1 MPVINTNVKA
11 LYTQTAMKGTER
23 ASSAAM
29 QQLSTGKRINSAKD
43 DAAGLAIATR
53 MTQQIRSLN
62 QAMRNAGDAVSLM
75 QTAEGATSE
84 ITNMLQRMR
93 ELSIQ
98 AINDTNAVEQRGYL
112 DTEFQ
117 QLKQEIVRI
126 ADTTEWNG
134 FPILNGTSGERV
146 GERPVYK
153 ATSAGTFSSAIGFTA
168 SAVTPSGNGGASTI
182 GAGNGTISK
191 SGAVTVTVNAGAG
204 TATAV
209 MTLSDGNQI
218 SFNGVVAGT
227 TITFTNTPITNGA
240 GTFILNAATPVA
252 TATYSFSVSRAFT
265 PVPAMAANDVIING
279 VTIGVSYAASD
290 NGKSPAGSA
299 AASAIAR
306 AATINQNLAETK
318 VAAIVNTNVMTG
330 SAMGTGLDAK
340 SGTVT
345 INGFTSAPITT
356 VLNNTR
362 ESRAAVV
369 SAINAISSQTGVV
382 AINSNLDNQG
392 VRLQAADGRNIELMF
407 NTAATTAEFEART
420 GLKQGLQIG
429 SYSLETSVEG
439 KLEVTTLSTGDW
451 TRAGLK
457 PASYTKNQA
466 VINTGI
472 RPLVSDKANI
482 KALGDGDLV
491 INGVAIRAT
500 VAADDTQSN
509 TISATSS
516 ASASAIAIANA
527 INSHRTET
535 GVTAQANSVATSGSV
550 TTVAVAGT
558 QSLFIN
564 GINVQV
570 ALLATD
576 TAPER
581 LAKVVTAVNGSFG
594 QHGAMATNNGTG
606 GITLTT
612 PDGRN
617 LSVWHDNT
625 VPASEFGL
633 MVVSGGS
640 NVNATGVT
648 AIAKATAASTGDGI
662 SATTTQ
668 GAAAVTVA
676 ATTAGVGSSQVQVST
691 ATFAA
696 LAFGQ
701 SVTFGGLTFTGGT
714 GGASQDQVRAAF
726 ASIAG
731 TSATTAQTFANANA
745 TANALVSDSI
755 GRFTSGTAI
764 TGGTFAAAADNGK
777 VSWTASAA
785 SNTQNTTS
793 LTISST
799 GTVAVPTVS
808 ITTATNGSDGA
819 TQVQRIAFTDLKAGE
834 SIKLSGL
841 TFTSGTAGTT
851 KEQLKAIFV
860 AFAATGNAADKTFAE
875 ANTAVGTTLTSDAI
889 GRFTF
894 GTHTVRGT
902 YSSDT
907 GSGEVKITAAAVNA
921 SMTLGA
927 SGTAAAPTA
936 TVNTAT
942 TPTSAFALG
951 GSTAKSTETVTFQA
965 LNGGQSA
972 TVNGLTFTAKVNLT
986 NAQVA
991 AAFAS
996 VLTGETA
1003 AQVTTRNTASAGLG
1017 TYTGTNTAGYAS
1029 TTVSSTN
1036 VVVYTSVNNAVASFG
1051 QPTSIATQGKAPL
1064 AQVSTATFTALE
1076 AGASVTFAGLTFT
1089 SGTDGTTADQLKAA
1103 FAKVAGTSATT
1114 AQTSTQANT
1123 TAGTD
1128 VSDAI
1133 GRFTSGT
1140 AITGGTFAAGSGTG
1154 QVTWTAGT
1162 TSDTQIALA
1171 STGSVES
1178 SVLTFSALKTGQSA
1192 TINGLTF
1199 TAKKDLTSAEVATAF
1214 GSITSGS
1221 ANPANTTSGDY
1232 TGSWTAGYS
1241 TAAASGATVTATATA
1256 AGTADIAFSN
1266 SKGAATLYGSVSLIA
1281 DPAPKQPPPGAA
1293 PSNGAPPPY
1302 VSKTFK
1308 VEAGNNGFSSTGDFA
1323 SLGFQAGTFGGD
1335 VSAADSKMTPP
1346 RTGRLSFHVGA
1357 SANQTITI
1365 DLSDFG
1371 KNGPITGEITGDSDK
1386 SPATVHINDREA
1398 AKTVLAKLDRAMDKV
1413 NGTRATMGAV
1423 MNRLEHVI
1431 DNLTN
1436 VAMNSEA
1443 SRSQIEDADYALAST
1458 ELSRTQIMQQAATAV
1473 LAQANTSQQT
1483 VLKLLQ

>member
-11 LYTQTAMKGTER
+11 LYTQTAMKATER

-98 AINDTNAVEQRGYL
+98 AINDTNAAEQRGYL

-153 ATSAGTFSSAIGFTA
+153 ATSAGTYSSAIAYTA

-182 GAGNGTISK
+182 GTGTGTISK
-191 SGAVTVTVNAGAG
+191 AGSVTVTVNTGAT

-209 MTLSDGNQI
+209 MTLPDGTATTFTGAV
-218 SFNGVVAGT
+218 SGT
-227 TITFTNTPITNGA
+227 TITFTDSPLTNGA
-240 GTFILNAATPVA
+240 GTMVLNAATPVA

-265 PVPAMAANDVIING
+265 PVAAMAANDVIING

-306 AATINQNLAETK
+306 AATINQNFADTK

-330 SAMGTGLDAK
+330 SAMGTGLSSAT
-340 SGTVT
+340 GTVT

-369 SAINAISSQTGVV
+369 AAINAISFQTGVV
-382 AINSNLDNQG
+382 AINSNNDNQG
-392 VRLQAADGRNIELMF
+392 VRLEAKDGRNIELAF
-407 NTAATTAEFEART
+407 NTASSTSAFEART
-420 GLKQGLQIG
+420 GLKEGLQIG

-457 PASYTKNQA
+457 PASYTNNQA

-472 RPLVSDKANI
+472 RPEVTSAANI

-500 VAADDTQSN
+500 VAADDLKSN
-509 TISATSS
+509 TTALTSS
-516 ASASAIAIANA
+516 AAASAIAIANA
-527 INSHRTET
+527 INSHHADT
-535 GVTAQANSVATSGSV
+535 GVTAKASSVATSGSYTT
-550 TTVAVAGT
+550 TTVADGT
-558 QSLFIN
+558 YSLFIN
-564 GINVQV
+564 GQNVQV
-570 ALLATD
+570 AFLAADTD
-576 TAPER
+576 PER
-581 LAKVVTAVNGSFG
+581 LTKVVNAVNGSFG
-594 QHGAMATNNGTG
+594 QHGALATNNGTG

-617 LSVWHDNT
+617 LSAWT
-625 VPASEFGL
+625 AIAPSEFGL
-633 MVVSGGS
+633 AINSTANS
-640 NVNATGVT
+640 AAAGVT
-648 AIAKATAASTGDGI
+648 TN
-662 SATTTQ
+662 
-668 GAAAVTVA
+668 
-676 ATTAGVGSSQVQVST
+676 SS
-691 ATFAA
+691 
-696 LAFGQ
+696 
-701 SVTFGGLTFTGGT
+701 
-714 GGASQDQVRAAF
+714 
-726 ASIAG
+726 
-731 TSATTAQTFANANA
+731 
-745 TANALVSDSI
+745 
-755 GRFTSGTAI
+755 
-764 TGGTFAAAADNGK
+764 
-777 VSWTASAA
+777 
-785 SNTQNTTS
+785 
-793 LTISST
+793 
-799 GTVAVPTVS
+799 
-808 ITTATNGSDGA
+808 
-819 TQVQRIAFTDLKAGE
+819 
-834 SIKLSGL
+834 
-841 TFTSGTAGTT
+841 
-851 KEQLKAIFV
+851 
-860 AFAATGNAADKTFAE
+860 
-875 ANTAVGTTLTSDAI
+875 ANTA
-889 GRFTF
+889 
-894 GTHTVRGT
+894 
-902 YSSDT
+902 
-907 GSGEVKITAAAVNA
+907 
-921 SMTLGA
+921 
-927 SGTAAAPTA
+927 
-936 TVNTAT
+936 
-942 TPTSAFALG
+942 
-951 GSTAKSTETVTFQA
+951 
-965 LNGGQSA
+965 
-972 TVNGLTFTAKVNLT
+972 
-986 NAQVA
+986 
-991 AAFAS
+991 
-996 VLTGETA
+996 
-1003 AQVTTRNTASAGLG
+1003 
-1017 TYTGTNTAGYAS
+1017 TYTGAS
-1029 TTVSSTN
+1029 
-1036 VVVYTSVNNAVASFG
+1036 
-1051 QPTSIATQGKAPL
+1051 
-1064 AQVSTATFTALE
+1064 
-1076 AGASVTFAGLTFT
+1076 
-1089 SGTDGTTADQLKAA
+1089 
-1103 FAKVAGTSATT
+1103 
-1114 AQTSTQANT
+1114 
-1123 TAGTD
+1123 
-1128 VSDAI
+1128 
-1133 GRFTSGT
+1133 
-1140 AITGGTFAAGSGTG
+1140 
-1154 QVTWTAGT
+1154 
-1162 TSDTQIALA
+1162 
-1171 STGSVES
+1171 
-1178 SVLTFSALKTGQSA
+1178 
-1192 TINGLTF
+1192 
-1199 TAKKDLTSAEVATAF
+1199 
-1214 GSITSGS
+1214 
-1221 ANPANTTSGDY
+1221 
-1232 TGSWTAGYS
+1232 
-1241 TAAASGATVTATATA
+1241 
-1256 AGTADIAFSN
+1256 
-1266 SKGAATLYGSVSLIA
+1266 TLYGSVALIA

-1302 VSKTFK
+1302 VSKTFT
-1308 VEAGNNGFSSTGDFA
+1308 VEAGVNGFNSSTGDFA

-1371 KNGPITGEITGDSDK
+1371 KAGPITGEITGDSDK

-1443 SRSQIEDADYALAST
+1443 SRSQIEDADYAIAST

>member
-1 MPVINTNVKA
+1 
-11 LYTQTAMKGTER
+11 MKGTER

-153 ATSAGTFSSAIGFTA
+153 ATSAGTFSGAITYAAGTVTKTQHGGTLTMGTDSSLAKAGTVRIALA
-168 SAVTPSGNGGASTI
+168 SATS
-182 GAGNGTISK
+182 
-191 SGAVTVTVNAGAG
+191 G
-204 TATAV
+204 TATL
-209 MTLSDGNQI
+209 TLSDGTQ
-218 SFNGVVAGT
+218 STLTCTVADGNPK
-227 TITFTNTPITNGA
+227 TITFTDTALTNGTGSYVIQSSA
-240 GTFILNAATPVA
+240 SFASGDVLSFQVGRTFTPVA
-252 TATYSFSVSRAFT
+252 
-265 PVPAMAANDVIING
+265 AMAANDVIING

-290 NGKSPAGSA
+290 SKSPAGSA

-306 AATINQNLAETK
+306 AATINQNLAQTK

-382 AINSNLDNQG
+382 AINSNNDNQG
-392 VRLQAADGRNIELMF
+392 VRLQAADGRNIELAF
-407 NTAATTAEFEART
+407 NTTATIAEFEART

-439 KLEVTTLSTGDW
+439 KLDVTTLSTGDW

-472 RPLVSDKANI
+472 RPVVSDKANI

-509 TISATSS
+509 TTSLTSS

-535 GVTAQANSVATSGSV
+535 GVTAQASSVSTSGTA
-550 TTVAVAGT
+550 TTTTAASAT
-558 QSLFIN
+558 RSLYIN

-570 ALLATD
+570 ALVNGETS
-576 TAPER
+576 PER
-581 LAKVVTAVNGSFG
+581 LAKVVTAINGSFG

-617 LSVWHDNT
+617 LSVWWDSVITGGNPT
-625 VPASEFGL
+625 VLASEFGL
-633 MVVSGGS
+633 GITGGTAS
-640 NVNATGVT
+640 GVT
-648 AIAKATAASTGDGI
+648 AIASATAAST
-662 SATTTQ
+662 
-668 GAAAVTVA
+668 
-676 ATTAGVGSSQVQVST
+676 
-691 ATFAA
+691 
-696 LAFGQ
+696 
-701 SVTFGGLTFTGGT
+701 
-714 GGASQDQVRAAF
+714 
-726 ASIAG
+726 
-731 TSATTAQTFANANA
+731 
-745 TANALVSDSI
+745 
-755 GRFTSGTAI
+755 
-764 TGGTFAAAADNGK
+764 
-777 VSWTASAA
+777 
-785 SNTQNTTS
+785 
-793 LTISST
+793 
-799 GTVAVPTVS
+799 
-808 ITTATNGSDGA
+808 
-819 TQVQRIAFTDLKAGE
+819 
-834 SIKLSGL
+834 
-841 TFTSGTAGTT
+841 
-851 KEQLKAIFV
+851 
-860 AFAATGNAADKTFAE
+860 
-875 ANTAVGTTLTSDAI
+875 
-889 GRFTF
+889 
-894 GTHTVRGT
+894 
-902 YSSDT
+902 
-907 GSGEVKITAAAVNA
+907 
-921 SMTLGA
+921 
-927 SGTAAAPTA
+927 
-936 TVNTAT
+936 
-942 TPTSAFALG
+942 
-951 GSTAKSTETVTFQA
+951 
-965 LNGGQSA
+965 
-972 TVNGLTFTAKVNLT
+972 
-986 NAQVA
+986 
-991 AAFAS
+991 
-996 VLTGETA
+996 
-1003 AQVTTRNTASAGLG
+1003 
-1017 TYTGTNTAGYAS
+1017 
-1029 TTVSSTN
+1029 
-1036 VVVYTSVNNAVASFG
+1036 
-1051 QPTSIATQGKAPL
+1051 
-1064 AQVSTATFTALE
+1064 
-1076 AGASVTFAGLTFT
+1076 
-1089 SGTDGTTADQLKAA
+1089 
-1103 FAKVAGTSATT
+1103 
-1114 AQTSTQANT
+1114 
-1123 TAGTD
+1123 
-1128 VSDAI
+1128 
-1133 GRFTSGT
+1133 
-1140 AITGGTFAAGSGTG
+1140 
-1154 QVTWTAGT
+1154 
-1162 TSDTQIALA
+1162 
-1171 STGSVES
+1171 
-1178 SVLTFSALKTGQSA
+1178 
-1192 TINGLTF
+1192 
-1199 TAKKDLTSAEVATAF
+1199 
-1214 GSITSGS
+1214 
-1221 ANPANTTSGDY
+1221 
-1232 TGSWTAGYS
+1232 
-1241 TAAASGATVTATATA
+1241 
-1256 AGTADIAFSN
+1256 
-1266 SKGAATLYGSVSLIA
+1266 GAATLYGSVALIA

-1302 VSKTFK
+1302 VSKTFS
-1308 VEAGNNGFSSTGDFA
+1308 VEAGVNGFSSTGDFA

-1335 VSAADSKMTPP
+1335 VSAADTKMTPP

-1398 AKTVLAKLDRAMDKV
+1398 SKTVLAKLDRAMDKV

>member
-11 LYTQTAMKGTER
+11 LYTQTAMKATER
-23 ASSAAM
+23 ASGVAM

-153 ATSAGTFSSAIGFTA
+153 ATSAGTFSEAITYAAGTVTTA
-168 SAVTPSGNGGASTI
+168 IHGGAITLTGTPAKAGTVSIAFT
-182 GAGNGTISK
+182 GAT
-191 SGAVTVTVNAGAG
+191 AG
-204 TATAV
+204 TATL
-209 MTLSDGNQI
+209 TLSDGTQ
-218 SFNGVVAGT
+218 STLTATFADKKVTFSGTALTNGTGDFVVASD
-227 TITFTNTPITNGA
+227 
-240 GTFILNAATPVA
+240 
-252 TATYSFSVSRAFT
+252 TAFADTHALSFSVGRTFT

-306 AATINQNLAETK
+306 AATINQNLAQTK
-318 VAAIVNTNVMTG
+318 VAAIVNTNVMSG
-330 SAMGTGLDAK
+330 SAMGTGLSAK

-382 AINSNLDNQG
+382 AINSNNDNQG
-392 VRLQAADGRNIELMF
+392 VRLQAADGRNIELAF
-407 NTAATTAEFEART
+407 NTTATTAEFEART

-439 KLEVTTLSTGDW
+439 KLDVTTLSTGDW

-472 RPLVSDKANI
+472 RPVVASGGAANI

-509 TISATSS
+509 TTSLTSS

-535 GVTAQANSVATSGSV
+535 GVTAQASSVSTSGSQ

-558 QSLFIN
+558 KSLFIN

-570 ALLATD
+570 ALLTSD

-633 MVVSGGS
+633 WTGGVNVS
-640 NVNATGVT
+640 GVT
-648 AIAKATAASTGDGI
+648 AIATATAAST
-662 SATTTQ
+662 S
-668 GAAAVTVA
+668 
-676 ATTAGVGSSQVQVST
+676 
-691 ATFAA
+691 
-696 LAFGQ
+696 
-701 SVTFGGLTFTGGT
+701 
-714 GGASQDQVRAAF
+714 
-726 ASIAG
+726 
-731 TSATTAQTFANANA
+731 
-745 TANALVSDSI
+745 
-755 GRFTSGTAI
+755 
-764 TGGTFAAAADNGK
+764 
-777 VSWTASAA
+777 
-785 SNTQNTTS
+785 
-793 LTISST
+793 
-799 GTVAVPTVS
+799 
-808 ITTATNGSDGA
+808 
-819 TQVQRIAFTDLKAGE
+819 
-834 SIKLSGL
+834 
-841 TFTSGTAGTT
+841 
-851 KEQLKAIFV
+851 
-860 AFAATGNAADKTFAE
+860 
-875 ANTAVGTTLTSDAI
+875 
-889 GRFTF
+889 
-894 GTHTVRGT
+894 
-902 YSSDT
+902 
-907 GSGEVKITAAAVNA
+907 
-921 SMTLGA
+921 
-927 SGTAAAPTA
+927 
-936 TVNTAT
+936 
-942 TPTSAFALG
+942 
-951 GSTAKSTETVTFQA
+951 
-965 LNGGQSA
+965 
-972 TVNGLTFTAKVNLT
+972 
-986 NAQVA
+986 
-991 AAFAS
+991 
-996 VLTGETA
+996 
-1003 AQVTTRNTASAGLG
+1003 
-1017 TYTGTNTAGYAS
+1017 
-1029 TTVSSTN
+1029 
-1036 VVVYTSVNNAVASFG
+1036 
-1051 QPTSIATQGKAPL
+1051 
-1064 AQVSTATFTALE
+1064 
-1076 AGASVTFAGLTFT
+1076 
-1089 SGTDGTTADQLKAA
+1089 
-1103 FAKVAGTSATT
+1103 
-1114 AQTSTQANT
+1114 
-1123 TAGTD
+1123 
-1128 VSDAI
+1128 
-1133 GRFTSGT
+1133 
-1140 AITGGTFAAGSGTG
+1140 
-1154 QVTWTAGT
+1154 
-1162 TSDTQIALA
+1162 
-1171 STGSVES
+1171 
-1178 SVLTFSALKTGQSA
+1178 
-1192 TINGLTF
+1192 
-1199 TAKKDLTSAEVATAF
+1199 
-1214 GSITSGS
+1214 
-1221 ANPANTTSGDY
+1221 
-1232 TGSWTAGYS
+1232 
-1241 TAAASGATVTATATA
+1241 
-1256 AGTADIAFSN
+1256 
-1266 SKGAATLYGSVSLIA
+1266 AATLYGSVALIA

-1302 VSKTFK
+1302 VSKTFT
-1308 VEAGNNGFSSTGDFA
+1308 VEAGVNGFSSTGDFA

-1335 VSAADSKMTPP
+1335 VSAADTKMTPP

-1398 AKTVLAKLDRAMDKV
+1398 SKTVLAKLDRAMDKV

>member
-1 MPVINTNVKA
+1 
-11 LYTQTAMKGTER
+11 
-23 ASSAAM
+23 
-29 QQLSTGKRINSAKD
+29 
-43 DAAGLAIATR
+43 
-53 MTQQIRSLN
+53 
-62 QAMRNAGDAVSLM
+62 
-75 QTAEGATSE
+75 
-84 ITNMLQRMR
+84 MLQRMR

-153 ATSAGTFSSAIGFTA
+153 ATSAGTFSEAITYAAGT
-168 SAVTPSGNGGASTI
+168 VTKEVHGGAITLTGTPAKAGTVRI
-182 GAGNGTISK
+182 AFTGAT
-191 SGAVTVTVNAGAG
+191 AG
-204 TATAV
+204 TATL
-209 MTLSDGNQI
+209 TLSDGTQ
-218 SFNGVVAGT
+218 STLAA
-227 TITFTNTPITNGA
+227 TFADKKVTFASTALTNGA
-240 GTFILNAATPVA
+240 GNFVVDSDTAFANTHVLSFSVGRTFTPVA
-252 TATYSFSVSRAFT
+252 
-265 PVPAMAANDVIING
+265 AMAANDVIING

-290 NGKSPAGSA
+290 SKSPAGSA

-306 AATINQNLAETK
+306 AATINQNLAQTK

-382 AINSNLDNQG
+382 AINSNNDNQG
-392 VRLQAADGRNIELMF
+392 VRLQAADGRNIELAF
-407 NTAATTAEFEART
+407 NTTATTAEFEART

-439 KLEVTTLSTGDW
+439 KLDVTTLSTGDW

-472 RPLVSDKANI
+472 RPVVTDKANI

-509 TISATSS
+509 TTSLTSS

-535 GVTAQANSVATSGSV
+535 GVTAQASSVSTSGSQ
-550 TTVAVAGT
+550 TTVAKSGT

-570 ALLATD
+570 ALLTSDSAT
-576 TAPER
+576 ER
-581 LAKVVTAVNGSFG
+581 LAKVITAVNGSFG

-625 VPASEFGL
+625 IPGSEFGL
-633 MVVSGGS
+633 WTGGANVS
-640 NVNATGVT
+640 GVT
-648 AIAKATAASTGDGI
+648 AIASATAAST
-662 SATTTQ
+662 
-668 GAAAVTVA
+668 
-676 ATTAGVGSSQVQVST
+676 
-691 ATFAA
+691 
-696 LAFGQ
+696 
-701 SVTFGGLTFTGGT
+701 
-714 GGASQDQVRAAF
+714 
-726 ASIAG
+726 
-731 TSATTAQTFANANA
+731 
-745 TANALVSDSI
+745 
-755 GRFTSGTAI
+755 
-764 TGGTFAAAADNGK
+764 
-777 VSWTASAA
+777 
-785 SNTQNTTS
+785 
-793 LTISST
+793 
-799 GTVAVPTVS
+799 
-808 ITTATNGSDGA
+808 
-819 TQVQRIAFTDLKAGE
+819 
-834 SIKLSGL
+834 
-841 TFTSGTAGTT
+841 
-851 KEQLKAIFV
+851 
-860 AFAATGNAADKTFAE
+860 
-875 ANTAVGTTLTSDAI
+875 
-889 GRFTF
+889 
-894 GTHTVRGT
+894 
-902 YSSDT
+902 
-907 GSGEVKITAAAVNA
+907 
-921 SMTLGA
+921 
-927 SGTAAAPTA
+927 
-936 TVNTAT
+936 
-942 TPTSAFALG
+942 
-951 GSTAKSTETVTFQA
+951 
-965 LNGGQSA
+965 
-972 TVNGLTFTAKVNLT
+972 
-986 NAQVA
+986 
-991 AAFAS
+991 
-996 VLTGETA
+996 
-1003 AQVTTRNTASAGLG
+1003 
-1017 TYTGTNTAGYAS
+1017 
-1029 TTVSSTN
+1029 
-1036 VVVYTSVNNAVASFG
+1036 
-1051 QPTSIATQGKAPL
+1051 
-1064 AQVSTATFTALE
+1064 
-1076 AGASVTFAGLTFT
+1076 
-1089 SGTDGTTADQLKAA
+1089 
-1103 FAKVAGTSATT
+1103 
-1114 AQTSTQANT
+1114 
-1123 TAGTD
+1123 
-1128 VSDAI
+1128 
-1133 GRFTSGT
+1133 
-1140 AITGGTFAAGSGTG
+1140 
-1154 QVTWTAGT
+1154 
-1162 TSDTQIALA
+1162 
-1171 STGSVES
+1171 
-1178 SVLTFSALKTGQSA
+1178 
-1192 TINGLTF
+1192 
-1199 TAKKDLTSAEVATAF
+1199 
-1214 GSITSGS
+1214 
-1221 ANPANTTSGDY
+1221 
-1232 TGSWTAGYS
+1232 
-1241 TAAASGATVTATATA
+1241 
-1256 AGTADIAFSN
+1256 
-1266 SKGAATLYGSVSLIA
+1266 GAATLYGSVALIA

-1302 VSKTFK
+1302 VSKTFS
-1308 VEAGNNGFSSTGDFA
+1308 VEAGVNGFSSTGDFA

-1335 VSAADSKMTPP
+1335 VSAADTKMTPP

-1398 AKTVLAKLDRAMDKV
+1398 SKTVLAKLDRAMDKV

>member
-23 ASSAAM
+23 ASAAAM

-153 ATSAGTFSSAIGFTA
+153 ATSAGTFSEAITYAAGTVTK
-168 SAVTPSGNGGASTI
+168 AVHG
-182 GAGNGTISK
+182 
-191 SGAVTVTVNAGAG
+191 GAVTLTGTPAKAG
-204 TATAV
+204 TVSIAFTGATAGSATL
-209 MTLSDGNQI
+209 TLSDGTQ
-218 SFNGVVAGT
+218 STLAATFADRKV
-227 TITFTNTPITNGA
+227 TFTDTALTNGT
-240 GTFILNAATPVA
+240 GNFVVDSD
-252 TATYSFSVSRAFT
+252 TAFANTHVLSFQVGRTFT

-306 AATINQNLAETK
+306 AATINQNLAQTK

-330 SAMGTGLDAK
+330 SAMGTGLSAK

-382 AINSNLDNQG
+382 AINSNNDNQG
-392 VRLQAADGRNIELMF
+392 VRLQAADGRNIELAF
-407 NTAATTAEFEART
+407 NTTATTAEFEART

-439 KLEVTTLSTGDW
+439 KLDVTTLSTGDW

-472 RPLVSDKANI
+472 RPVVASGGAANI

-509 TISATSS
+509 TTSLTSS

-535 GVTAQANSVATSGSV
+535 GVTAQASSVSTSGSV
-550 TTVAVAGT
+550 TTTTAASAT
-558 QSLFIN
+558 RSLYIN

-570 ALLATD
+570 ALVNGETS
-576 TAPER
+576 PER
-581 LAKVVTAVNGSFG
+581 LAKVVTAINGSFG

-633 MVVSGGS
+633 WTGG
-640 NVNATGVT
+640 VNASGVT
-648 AIAKATAASTGDGI
+648 AIASATAAST
-662 SATTTQ
+662 S
-668 GAAAVTVA
+668 
-676 ATTAGVGSSQVQVST
+676 
-691 ATFAA
+691 
-696 LAFGQ
+696 
-701 SVTFGGLTFTGGT
+701 
-714 GGASQDQVRAAF
+714 
-726 ASIAG
+726 
-731 TSATTAQTFANANA
+731 
-745 TANALVSDSI
+745 
-755 GRFTSGTAI
+755 
-764 TGGTFAAAADNGK
+764 
-777 VSWTASAA
+777 
-785 SNTQNTTS
+785 
-793 LTISST
+793 
-799 GTVAVPTVS
+799 
-808 ITTATNGSDGA
+808 
-819 TQVQRIAFTDLKAGE
+819 
-834 SIKLSGL
+834 
-841 TFTSGTAGTT
+841 
-851 KEQLKAIFV
+851 
-860 AFAATGNAADKTFAE
+860 
-875 ANTAVGTTLTSDAI
+875 
-889 GRFTF
+889 
-894 GTHTVRGT
+894 
-902 YSSDT
+902 
-907 GSGEVKITAAAVNA
+907 
-921 SMTLGA
+921 
-927 SGTAAAPTA
+927 
-936 TVNTAT
+936 
-942 TPTSAFALG
+942 
-951 GSTAKSTETVTFQA
+951 
-965 LNGGQSA
+965 
-972 TVNGLTFTAKVNLT
+972 
-986 NAQVA
+986 
-991 AAFAS
+991 
-996 VLTGETA
+996 
-1003 AQVTTRNTASAGLG
+1003 
-1017 TYTGTNTAGYAS
+1017 
-1029 TTVSSTN
+1029 
-1036 VVVYTSVNNAVASFG
+1036 
-1051 QPTSIATQGKAPL
+1051 
-1064 AQVSTATFTALE
+1064 
-1076 AGASVTFAGLTFT
+1076 
-1089 SGTDGTTADQLKAA
+1089 
-1103 FAKVAGTSATT
+1103 
-1114 AQTSTQANT
+1114 
-1123 TAGTD
+1123 
-1128 VSDAI
+1128 
-1133 GRFTSGT
+1133 
-1140 AITGGTFAAGSGTG
+1140 
-1154 QVTWTAGT
+1154 
-1162 TSDTQIALA
+1162 
-1171 STGSVES
+1171 
-1178 SVLTFSALKTGQSA
+1178 
-1192 TINGLTF
+1192 
-1199 TAKKDLTSAEVATAF
+1199 
-1214 GSITSGS
+1214 
-1221 ANPANTTSGDY
+1221 
-1232 TGSWTAGYS
+1232 
-1241 TAAASGATVTATATA
+1241 
-1256 AGTADIAFSN
+1256 
-1266 SKGAATLYGSVSLIA
+1266 AATLYGSVALIA

-1302 VSKTFK
+1302 VSKTFT
-1308 VEAGNNGFSSTGDFA
+1308 VEAGVNGFSSTGDFA

-1335 VSAADSKMTPP
+1335 VSAADTKMTPP

-1398 AKTVLAKLDRAMDKV
+1398 SKTVLAKLDRAMDKV

>member
-11 LYTQTAMKGTER
+11 LYTQTAMKATER

-98 AINDTNAVEQRGYL
+98 AINDTNAAEQRGYL

-153 ATSAGTFSSAIGFTA
+153 ATSAGTFSSAIAYTPGAISGSGSATATIASGSLNMAGSVNVVISRGADIAITQGADAIPEKITVTFRDLASGETATVAGKTFTATNTATASDVAAAFATGTSTVGNFLAAPSFSGYGTPVNLTGGQISLTNTSAGTTGSPGASSTVGKPKSSTVPASTFALGTSSTKSTQTVVFKALAAGQSATVNGLTFTATAAMTDIQVGAAFSGVLTGETHTQVAGRNTTSAGLGTYSGTNTAGYASAATTTATAVYTSVDNAAAAFSEPTSSTKPVSTFALGTSSTKSTETVVFKALAAGQSATVNGLTFTATAAMTDIQVGAAFSGVLTGATAAEVTARNSASAALGTYSGTNTAGYA
-168 SAVTPSGNGGASTI
+168 SAVTT
-182 GAGNGTISK
+182 
-191 SGAVTVTVNAGAG
+191 

-209 MTLSDGNQI
+209 YTSVDNAAPTFGTPNTSVSVTGVAASLEAATVTFNNLAAGQTVTL
-218 SFNGVVAGT
+218 AGA
-227 TITFTNTPITNGA
+227 TFTATAAATAAQVATAFSGGA
-240 GTFILNAATPVA
+240 VVNGTFTGSVTGYTTGSLSAANGTLVFSATGTGAKTDLINTGSAPTALATVTLPDGTSASFSGTATDSTVTFSSSALTGNSAPLVLNTTNVVNGSTLKFGVSRSFTPVA
-252 TATYSFSVSRAFT
+252 
-265 PVPAMAANDVIING
+265 AMAANDVIING

-306 AATINQNLAETK
+306 AKTINENFAATN
-318 VAAIVNTNVMTG
+318 VAAVVNTNVMTG
-330 SAMGTGLDAK
+330 SAMGTGLSAAT
-340 SGTVT
+340 GTVT

-369 SAINAISSQTGVV
+369 NAINAISFQTGVV
-382 AINSNLDNQG
+382 AINSNNDNQG
-392 VRLQAADGRNIELMF
+392 VRLEAKDGRNIELAF
-407 NTAATTAEFEART
+407 NTASTSSDFELRT

-457 PASYTKNQA
+457 PASYTNNQA

-472 RPLVSDKANI
+472 RPVVTSATNI

-500 VAADDTQSN
+500 VAADDLYSN
-509 TISATSS
+509 TTASTSS
-516 ASASAIAIANA
+516 AAASAIAIAKA
-527 INSHRTET
+527 INSHHAET
-535 GVTAQANSVATSGSV
+535 GVTAKASSVETSGSV
-550 TTVAVAGT
+550 TTSAVEGT
-558 QSLFIN
+558 KSIFIN
-564 GINVQV
+564 GANVQV
-570 ALLATD
+570 AMLTADTD
-576 TAPER
+576 PER
-581 LAKVVTAVNGSFG
+581 LAKVVTAINGSFG
-594 QHGAMATNNGTG
+594 QHGALAINNGTG

-617 LSVWHDNT
+617 LSVWLET
-625 VPASEFGL
+625 GLAASEFGL
-633 MVVSGGS
+633 ATGTVGS
-640 NVNATGVT
+640 PVNASGVT
-648 AIAKATAASTGDGI
+648 SITSATAASTG
-662 SATTTQ
+662 
-668 GAAAVTVA
+668 
-676 ATTAGVGSSQVQVST
+676 
-691 ATFAA
+691 
-696 LAFGQ
+696 
-701 SVTFGGLTFTGGT
+701 
-714 GGASQDQVRAAF
+714 AS
-726 ASIAG
+726 
-731 TSATTAQTFANANA
+731 
-745 TANALVSDSI
+745 
-755 GRFTSGTAI
+755 
-764 TGGTFAAAADNGK
+764 
-777 VSWTASAA
+777 
-785 SNTQNTTS
+785 
-793 LTISST
+793 
-799 GTVAVPTVS
+799 
-808 ITTATNGSDGA
+808 
-819 TQVQRIAFTDLKAGE
+819 
-834 SIKLSGL
+834 
-841 TFTSGTAGTT
+841 
-851 KEQLKAIFV
+851 
-860 AFAATGNAADKTFAE
+860 
-875 ANTAVGTTLTSDAI
+875 
-889 GRFTF
+889 
-894 GTHTVRGT
+894 
-902 YSSDT
+902 
-907 GSGEVKITAAAVNA
+907 
-921 SMTLGA
+921 
-927 SGTAAAPTA
+927 
-936 TVNTAT
+936 
-942 TPTSAFALG
+942 
-951 GSTAKSTETVTFQA
+951 
-965 LNGGQSA
+965 
-972 TVNGLTFTAKVNLT
+972 
-986 NAQVA
+986 
-991 AAFAS
+991 
-996 VLTGETA
+996 
-1003 AQVTTRNTASAGLG
+1003 
-1017 TYTGTNTAGYAS
+1017 
-1029 TTVSSTN
+1029 
-1036 VVVYTSVNNAVASFG
+1036 
-1051 QPTSIATQGKAPL
+1051 
-1064 AQVSTATFTALE
+1064 
-1076 AGASVTFAGLTFT
+1076 
-1089 SGTDGTTADQLKAA
+1089 
-1103 FAKVAGTSATT
+1103 
-1114 AQTSTQANT
+1114 
-1123 TAGTD
+1123 
-1128 VSDAI
+1128 
-1133 GRFTSGT
+1133 
-1140 AITGGTFAAGSGTG
+1140 
-1154 QVTWTAGT
+1154 
-1162 TSDTQIALA
+1162 
-1171 STGSVES
+1171 
-1178 SVLTFSALKTGQSA
+1178 
-1192 TINGLTF
+1192 
-1199 TAKKDLTSAEVATAF
+1199 
-1214 GSITSGS
+1214 
-1221 ANPANTTSGDY
+1221 
-1232 TGSWTAGYS
+1232 
-1241 TAAASGATVTATATA
+1241 
-1256 AGTADIAFSN
+1256 
-1266 SKGAATLYGSVSLIA
+1266 TLYGSVALIA

-1302 VSKTFK
+1302 ISKTFT
-1308 VEAGNNGFSSTGDFA
+1308 VEAGVNGFSSTGDFA

-1386 SPATVHINDREA
+1386 NPATVHINDREA

>member
-23 ASSAAM
+23 ASAAAM

-98 AINDTNAVEQRGYL
+98 AINDTNATEQRGYL

-153 ATSAGTFSSAIGFTA
+153 ATSAGTFSDAITYA
-168 SAVTPSGNGGASTI
+168 A
-182 GAGNGTISK
+182 
-191 SGAVTVTVNAGAG
+191 GAVTKTQHTAAVTMTSNLSKAGTVSIAVTSATAATATLTLKDGTQSTITGVADATAKTITFAG
-204 TATAV
+204 TA
-209 MTLSDGNQI
+209 L
-218 SFNGVVAGT
+218 
-227 TITFTNTPITNGA
+227 TNGSGSFVITSA
-240 GTFILNAATPVA
+240 AAFASGDVLSFGVERTFTPVA
-252 TATYSFSVSRAFT
+252 
-265 PVPAMAANDVIING
+265 AMAANDVIING

-340 SGTVT
+340 TGTVT
-345 INGFTSAPITT
+345 INGYTSAPITT

-382 AINSNLDNQG
+382 AINSNNDNQG
-392 VRLQAADGRNIELMF
+392 VRLEAKDGRNIELAF
-407 NTAATTAEFEART
+407 NTTATTAEFEART

-439 KLEVTTLSTGDW
+439 RLDVTTLSTGDW

-457 PASYTKNQA
+457 PASYTTNQA

-472 RPLVSDKANI
+472 RPVVTSPGTNNINI
-482 KALGDGDLV
+482 KALGEGDLV

-500 VAADDTQSN
+500 VAADDLKSN
-509 TISATSS
+509 TTALTSS

-527 INSHRTET
+527 INSHRAET
-535 GVTAQANSVATSGSV
+535 GVTAQASSVSTSGSL

-570 ALLATD
+570 ALLTSD

-581 LAKVVTAVNGSFG
+581 LAKVVTAINGSFG

-617 LSVWHDNT
+617 LSVWHLNT
-625 VPASEFGL
+625 VAASEFGL
-633 MVVSGGS
+633 AVTGGA
-640 NVNATGVT
+640 NASGVT
-648 AIAKATAASTGDGI
+648 AIASATAAST
-662 SATTTQ
+662 
-668 GAAAVTVA
+668 
-676 ATTAGVGSSQVQVST
+676 
-691 ATFAA
+691 
-696 LAFGQ
+696 
-701 SVTFGGLTFTGGT
+701 
-714 GGASQDQVRAAF
+714 
-726 ASIAG
+726 
-731 TSATTAQTFANANA
+731 
-745 TANALVSDSI
+745 
-755 GRFTSGTAI
+755 
-764 TGGTFAAAADNGK
+764 
-777 VSWTASAA
+777 
-785 SNTQNTTS
+785 
-793 LTISST
+793 
-799 GTVAVPTVS
+799 
-808 ITTATNGSDGA
+808 
-819 TQVQRIAFTDLKAGE
+819 
-834 SIKLSGL
+834 
-841 TFTSGTAGTT
+841 
-851 KEQLKAIFV
+851 
-860 AFAATGNAADKTFAE
+860 
-875 ANTAVGTTLTSDAI
+875 
-889 GRFTF
+889 
-894 GTHTVRGT
+894 
-902 YSSDT
+902 
-907 GSGEVKITAAAVNA
+907 
-921 SMTLGA
+921 
-927 SGTAAAPTA
+927 
-936 TVNTAT
+936 
-942 TPTSAFALG
+942 
-951 GSTAKSTETVTFQA
+951 
-965 LNGGQSA
+965 
-972 TVNGLTFTAKVNLT
+972 
-986 NAQVA
+986 
-991 AAFAS
+991 
-996 VLTGETA
+996 
-1003 AQVTTRNTASAGLG
+1003 
-1017 TYTGTNTAGYAS
+1017 
-1029 TTVSSTN
+1029 
-1036 VVVYTSVNNAVASFG
+1036 
-1051 QPTSIATQGKAPL
+1051 
-1064 AQVSTATFTALE
+1064 
-1076 AGASVTFAGLTFT
+1076 
-1089 SGTDGTTADQLKAA
+1089 
-1103 FAKVAGTSATT
+1103 
-1114 AQTSTQANT
+1114 
-1123 TAGTD
+1123 
-1128 VSDAI
+1128 
-1133 GRFTSGT
+1133 
-1140 AITGGTFAAGSGTG
+1140 
-1154 QVTWTAGT
+1154 
-1162 TSDTQIALA
+1162 
-1171 STGSVES
+1171 
-1178 SVLTFSALKTGQSA
+1178 
-1192 TINGLTF
+1192 
-1199 TAKKDLTSAEVATAF
+1199 
-1214 GSITSGS
+1214 
-1221 ANPANTTSGDY
+1221 
-1232 TGSWTAGYS
+1232 
-1241 TAAASGATVTATATA
+1241 
-1256 AGTADIAFSN
+1256 
-1266 SKGAATLYGSVSLIA
+1266 GAATLYGSVALIA

-1302 VSKTFK
+1302 VSKTFT
-1308 VEAGNNGFSSTGDFA
+1308 VEAGVNGFSSTGDFA

-1335 VSAADSKMTPP
+1335 VNAADSKMTPP

-1386 SPATVHINDREA
+1386 NPATVHINDREA

-1443 SRSQIEDADYALAST
+1443 SRSQIEDADYAIAST
-1458 ELSRTQIMQQAATAV
+1458 ELSRTGIMQQAATAV